1 VFQPFARGA
10 GKVPLLD
17 KQLIL
22 MITYEVTAVVDP
34 VIISAYEEYM
44 RTRHIPDLLATGCF
58 VAASFSRTAGSRYRM
73 RYEAADQAA
82 LDRYFAE
89 HAATLREHVHARFP
103 DGIQFLKE
111 EWTVIQQ
118 WREEG

>member
-1 VFQPFARGA
+1 
-10 GKVPLLD
+10 
-17 KQLIL
+17 

-34 VIISAYEEYM
+34 EIVPAYEEYM

-58 VAASFSRTAGSRYRM
+58 SAASFSRGDNSRYRM
-73 RYEAADQAA
+73 RYEATDQAA

-89 HAATLREHVHARFP
+89 FAAQLREHVHARFP
-103 DGIQFLKE
+103 HGIQLSRE

-118 WREEG
+118 WRGEG